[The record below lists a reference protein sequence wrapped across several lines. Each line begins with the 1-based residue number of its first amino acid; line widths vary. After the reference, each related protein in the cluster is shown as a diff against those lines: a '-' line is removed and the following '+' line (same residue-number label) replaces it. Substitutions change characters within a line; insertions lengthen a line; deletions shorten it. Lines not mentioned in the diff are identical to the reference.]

1 MTDVQ
6 GKQYLV
12 NKDRG
17 ERRRV
22 KDLEYI
28 IYFVIN
34 FESSTVANEVIKRNT
49 DLLAPGHPI
58 RGASAGQ
65 CSRACA

>member
-1 MTDVQ
+1 MYRESSIWLIKT
-6 GKQYLV
+6 
-12 NKDRG
+12 G

-34 FESSTVANEVIKRNT
+34 FESST
-49 DLLAPGHPI
+49 
-58 RGASAGQ
+58 
-65 CSRACA
+65 